1 MTTLYRIVRTPH
13 GLERR
18 LVDYVDGKPVSSVR
32 VSDTAVLKD
41 WDKYMRDTAAGS
53 VGIGE
58 ILDSQGELD

>member
-1 MTTLYRIVRTPH
+1 
-13 GLERR
+13 
-18 LVDYVDGKPVSSVR
+18 